1 MNPLF
6 AALPFWAQSVLMLGG
21 LALGLVFLLLPFAI
35 FGVKPR
41 LEEIE
46 LQLSE
51 LRAELRTLSL
61 RASRHDDARPVS
73 PMPADAP
80 VQHPPQK
87 MERHAAPMTGQPPQP
102 VHRDAPMPWN
112 RASESNRADPVP
124 TSEPQRARA
133 QPSPHGSTGSATPSD
148 MSQNRASPPSKPPS
162 QPFAFEDMPAY
173 EDLPAPDHVTQI
185 LRPTHFEPPPAREAP
200 RPPPATTWDAPVA
213 PTPPRPA
220 SFSPLPDVSTDPN
233 LLRRREEM
241 SPRPLPE
248 EDRRRRSDESLRDG
262 RPRSEPTLRWP
273 PHP

>member
-61 RASRHDDARPVS
+61 RASRHDDPAPIMHVPV
-73 PMPADAP
+73 
-80 VQHPPQK
+80 
-87 MERHAAPMTGQPPQP
+87 AAPAPQPAQKAETRATAQPPQP
-102 VHRDAPMPWN
+102 VRRDAPMPWN
-112 RASESNRADPVP
+112 RAPESNTA
-124 TSEPQRARA
+124 EPA
-133 QPSPHGSTGSATPSD
+133 QTYEPPRTRPQTPSNVSSD
-148 MSQNRASPPSKPPS
+148 HPARSDVSQSRGASPQNQAS
-162 QPFAFEDMPAY
+162 QPFAFGDVPAY

-200 RPPPATTWDAPVA
+200 RPPPATTWEAPVA
-213 PTPPRPA
+213 PAPAPHRPA
-220 SFSPLPDVSTDPN
+220 TFSPPPEVSVDPN

-248 EDRRRRSDESLRDG
+248 DDRRRRSDEGDRDG